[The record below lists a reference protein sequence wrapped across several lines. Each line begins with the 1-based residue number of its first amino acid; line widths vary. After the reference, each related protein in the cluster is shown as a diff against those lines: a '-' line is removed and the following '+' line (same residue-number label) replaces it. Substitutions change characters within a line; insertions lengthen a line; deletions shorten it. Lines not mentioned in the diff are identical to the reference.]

1 MTSHGWTS
9 VDFPCTVAPVR
20 VIETELGLLR
30 VVSTLED
37 AACLWDWTRERRGRW
52 LGLDDETNA
61 HDPFSP
67 TYLLRTVQVA
77 DKSSGWVI
85 QVQRPDMPEVVRTI
99 VSAHDFWM
107 AWFARNDIIFTE
119 RGVPGAIRRDSYH
132 PHVADG
138 QVALAYYDPR
148 TVTTASKKDN
158 IDPRISRP
166 KGLKPAGALNLG
178 FDYLTRAEE
187 IMHAK
192 FRAISPKGYGAEK
205 AWKPYGFEHIDDNDE
220 DYLIYAGL
228 DSIVACR
235 LWNKMLP
242 EIYARGQWEAFQKDL
257 RLQWHYDLA
266 LGLRGMPLD
275 GPYVDWLDNRLAE
288 IIEENRR
295 LLGYYHIPPS
305 AQGASI
311 GNAFNWLAQQGY
323 LRTDNT
329 KKTKSGGVCWDKT
342 VLENIVKEEP
352 DTYAGILA
360 TSLLAVRKAAKFR
373 SSYVKP
379 MKEGL
384 TRDGRLHP
392 DLRAI
397 GTISSR
403 NACARP
409 PMQQPP
415 KREKKLK
422 VRTAIVAPPGWVLV
436 TADLQQGE
444 PRVMAGLSGDLNLK
458 RDLLEGD
465 LYSSIANLTYG
476 ARYLGKD
483 EGKKAGTDS
492 YVMRQAA
499 KFAFLAWGYGCGA
512 AKLAGLLGITVA
524 EAQAALRRWE
534 AAYPDLI
541 RFRNRVNQQPA
552 AFLESGW
559 IAPLWDRYFVDDKGI
574 HLSTKPSRLGL
585 NYYTQGS
592 QAYLLRVALHRIID
606 WGWSWAL
613 FHTMHDEILLCVPAH
628 MGDQAAQVLKAAMS
642 MDWHGIPIECD
653 VDKPPY
659 SQRWAEYPDDY
670 LLSANDIVNEFDEDL
685 SELLGV

>member
-1 MTSHGWTS
+1 
-9 VDFPCTVAPVR
+9 
-20 VIETELGLLR
+20 
-30 VVSTLED
+30 
-37 AACLWDWTRERRGRW
+37 
-52 LGLDDETNA
+52 
-61 HDPFSP
+61 
-67 TYLLRTVQVA
+67 
-77 DKSSGWVI
+77 
-85 QVQRPDMPEVVRTI
+85 
-99 VSAHDFWM
+99 
-107 AWFARNDIIFTE
+107 
-119 RGVPGAIRRDSYH
+119 
-132 PHVADG
+132 
-138 QVALAYYDPR
+138 
-148 TVTTASKKDN
+148 
-158 IDPRISRP
+158 
-166 KGLKPAGALNLG
+166 
-178 FDYLTRAEE
+178 
-187 IMHAK
+187 
-192 FRAISPKGYGAEK
+192 
-205 AWKPYGFEHIDDNDE
+205 
-220 DYLIYAGL
+220 
-228 DSIVACR
+228 
-235 LWNKMLP
+235 
-242 EIYARGQWEAFQKDL
+242 
-257 RLQWHYDLA
+257 
-266 LGLRGMPLD
+266 
-275 GPYVDWLDNRLAE
+275 
-288 IIEENRR
+288 
-295 LLGYYHIPPS
+295 
-305 AQGASI
+305 
-311 GNAFNWLAQQGY
+311 
-323 LRTDNT
+323 
-329 KKTKSGGVCWDKT
+329 
-342 VLENIVKEEP
+342 
-352 DTYAGILA
+352 
-360 TSLLAVRKAAKFR
+360 
-373 SSYVKP
+373 
-379 MKEGL
+379 
-384 TRDGRLHP
+384 
-392 DLRAI
+392 
-397 GTISSR
+397 
-403 NACARP
+403 
-409 PMQQPP
+409 
-415 KREKKLK
+415 
-422 VRTAIVAPPGWVLV
+422 
-436 TADLQQGE
+436 
-444 PRVMAGLSGDLNLK
+444 MAGLSGDLNLK

>member
-1 MTSHGWTS
+1 M
-9 VDFPCTVAPVR
+9 R

-37 AACLWDWTRERRGRW
+37 AACLWDWTRERRTRG
-52 LGLDDETNA
+52 LGLDAETNA

-67 TYLLRTVQVA
+67 TYQLRTVQLA
-77 DKSSGWVI
+77 DESSTWVI
-85 QVQRPDMPEVVRTI
+85 QVQRPDMPQVVRTI
-99 VSAHDFWM
+99 VSAHDLWV

-132 PHVADG
+132 PHVVDG

-187 IMHAK
+187 IMHTK

-235 LWNKMLP
+235 LWNKTLP

-257 RLQWHYDLA
+257 RLQWHYDLMA
-266 LGLRGMPLD
+266 GLRGMPLD
-275 GPYVDWLDNRLAE
+275 GPYVRWLDARLAE

-311 GNAFNWLAQQGY
+311 GNAFNWLRDQGY
-323 LRTDNT
+323 LASQND
-329 KKTKSGGVCWDKT
+329 KKTKTGGACWDKT
-342 VLENIVKEEP
+342 VLTSIVEQEP
-352 DTYAGILA
+352 ESYAGLLA
-360 TSLLAVRKAAKFR
+360 TALLAVRKAAKFR

-379 MKEGL
+379 MLDGL
-384 TRDGRLHP
+384 DRDGRVHP

-403 NACARP
+403 NSAARP

-415 KREKKLK
+415 KREKRLK
-422 VRTAIVAPPGWVLV
+422 IRTALCSDPGWVLV

-444 PRVMAGLSGDLNLK
+444 PRVMAGLSGDLNLR

-465 LYSSIANLTYG
+465 LYSSIATLTYG
-476 ARYLGKD
+476 TRYIEA
-483 EGKKAGTDS
+483 EGKKAGADS
-492 YVMRQAA
+492 YDLRQRA
-499 KFAFLAWGYGCGA
+499 KFAFLAWGYSCGA

-585 NYYTQGS
+585 NYYTQGT
-592 QAYLLRVALHRIID
+592 QRHLFATAIHRIID
-606 WGWSWAL
+606 AGWSWAL
-613 FHTMHDEILLCVPAH
+613 YWVMHDEILLCVPAH
-628 MGDQAAQVLKAAMS
+628 LADEAARLLKWAMT
-642 MDWHGIPIECD
+642 MDYNGIPIECD

-659 SQRWAEYPDDY
+659 STRWAEYPDDY
-670 LLSANDIVNEFDEDL
+670 LLNARDVVKEFDEDL
-685 SELLGV
+685 SELLGM